1 MSAKYELTAEPRAA
15 KGTGASRRLRRSGK
29 VPAILY
35 GAGKEATMVSL
46 DHNVMVRHLE
56 NEKFH
61 TSILTVNVGTEKDQ
75 AILRDYH
82 MHPFKPVV
90 MHVDLQ
96 RISATEKI
104 HMAVPLHFVGHDIAP
119 GVKVDGGIVSHLMT
133 EVDITCLPKDLPEFL
148 TVDMSALHIN
158 ESVHLSALKLPE
170 GVTITSLAHGGDD
183 LAVAVITTIRVVE
196 EEIPVVAVPAEGET
210 AAAAPPAEGE
220 AKAGEAKAG
229 EPKKG
234 EAPKMEAKKGETP
247 KVEAKKG
254 EAPKAD
260 AKKAEP
266 PKKEA
271 PKKGGK

>member
-1 MSAKYELTAEPRAA
+1 MSSKYELTAEPRAV

-29 VPAILY
+29 VPAVLY
-35 GAGKEATMVSL
+35 GAGKKPMMVAL
-46 DHNVMVRHLE
+46 DHSVMSRHLA

-61 TSILTVNVGTEKDQ
+61 TSILTVKVGDETDQ
-75 AILRDYH
+75 AILRDWY
-82 MHPFKPVV
+82 MHPFKPIV

-104 HMAVPLHFVGHDIAP
+104 HMAVPLHFVGQDIAP
-119 GVKVDGGIVSHLMT
+119 GVKVDGGIVTHLMT
-133 EVDITCLPKDLPEFL
+133 DVDITCLPKDLPEFL
-148 TVDMSALHIN
+148 MVDMSALHIN

-183 LAVAVITTIRVVE
+183 LAVAAITTIRVVE
-196 EEIPVVAVPAEGET
+196 EEVPVVAVPAEGE
-210 AAAAPPAEGE
+210 AAAAAATPAEGEVKAGE
-220 AKAGEAKAG
+220 AKAGEAK
-229 EPKKG
+229 KG
-234 EAPKMEAKKGETP
+234 EAL

-266 PKKEA
+266 PKKDA

>member
-1 MSAKYELTAEPRAA
+1 MSAKFELTAEPRAA

-35 GAGKEATMVSL
+35 GAGKDPMTVAL
-46 DHNVMVRHLE
+46 DQNVMIRHLA

-61 TSILTVNVGTEKDQ
+61 TSILTVKVGAESDQ
-75 AILRDYH
+75 AILRDWH
-82 MHPFKPVV
+82 MHPYKPVV

-104 HMAVPLHFVGHDIAP
+104 HMKVPLHFTGQDVAP
-119 GVKVDGGIVSHLMT
+119 GVKLDGGIVTHLMT

-158 ESVHLSALKLPE
+158 ESVHLSNIKLPE
-170 GVTITSLAHGGDD
+170 GVSITSLAHGGDD
-183 LAVAVITTIRVVE
+183 LAVGAITVIKVVE
-196 EEIPVVAVPAEGET
+196 EAPVVAAPAEGE
-210 AAAAPPAEGE
+210 AAAAAPAEGE

-229 EPKKG
+229 E
-234 EAPKMEAKKGETP
+234 AKAG
-247 KVEAKKG
+247 EAKKG

-260 AKKAEP
+260 AKK
-266 PKKEA
+266 EA
-271 PKKGGK
+271 PKKESK